1 MVSCRKRTLYSK
13 AKAEVN
19 RQDRFLWHF
28 DTLNLYGKF
37 PTLSRHILSLKP
49 STIFENPAGRRVPRE
64 WVQSPLSAAVWQFL
78 SSKIKIQAIKYR
90 SSCTARQNVR
100 SDLKDNM
107 VVDPGSA
114 VEDSPPASRAVWA
127 AWRPIYSLKTLVNF
141 MGDYVKLPK
150 VSWTFPIGQQRL
162 IVR

>member
-49 STIFENPAGRRVPRE
+49 STIFETPQVAAFLGSGFSLRFR
-64 WVQSPLSAAVWQFL
+64 QLYDSFSPQKSRSKLS
-78 SSKIKIQAIKYR
+78 K